1 VIKTSVL
8 FFYHELFPS
17 DRFRIVIF
25 CVMGFIGMMTIACIP
40 AFMFE
45 CTPIHAYWTLPVMDP
60 KRDCVNGGALLT
72 ASSALS
78 LVTDVVVLV
87 MPIKYLIGMLTQ
99 VYPMARLIV
108 DIFRALRISTRERIQ
123 VIVLMSLGCL

>member
-1 VIKTSVL
+1 
-8 FFYHELFPS
+8 
-17 DRFRIVIF
+17 
-25 CVMGFIGMMTIACIP
+25 
-40 AFMFE
+40 
-45 CTPIHAYWTLPVMDP
+45 MDP